1 MPQIPRVM
9 EMENTLLRMQEDIK
23 RALQKPAKE
32 RHWVMVIDLTKCVG
46 CNACTI
52 ACKAENKTPPE
63 VSYNIVLEEEIGT
76 YPNVRRAFVPR
87 PCMQCEN
94 PPCVPV
100 CPVNAT
106 FKRDDGIVAI
116 DYDKCIGCRYC
127 ITACPYAARHF
138 DFGSTYTGDTPAKQG
153 YEESAVFEY
162 GKERHRKADKSPIGN
177 VRKCHFCLHRLN
189 EGLLPACIND
199 CIGRSR
205 YFGDL
210 NDPDSLVAE
219 LLGQRQ
225 AFRLKE
231 EAGTKPSVYYFS

>member
-1 MPQIPRVM
+1 MPTVPRVM
-9 EMENTLLRMQEDIK
+9 EMENALLRMQEDIR
-23 RALQKPAKE
+23 RALQKPASE

-46 CNACTI
+46 CEACTI

-63 VSYNIVLEEEIGT
+63 VSYNVVLEEEIGT
-76 YPNVRRAFVPR
+76 YPNVRRVFVPR

-106 FKRDDGIVAI
+106 YKREDGIVAV
-116 DYDKCIGCRYC
+116 DYDVCIGCRYC
-127 ITACPYAARHF
+127 ITACPYGSRHF
-138 DFGSTYTGDTPAKQG
+138 DFGETYTGDTPALQP
-153 YEESAVFEY
+153 YEETTVFEY
-162 GKERHRKADKSPIGN
+162 GKARRRVADASPVGN

-189 EGLLPACIND
+189 EGLLPACITD

-219 LLGQRQ
+219 LLRQRYS
-225 AFRLKE
+225 FRLKE
-231 EAGTKPSVYYFS
+231 ELGTRPSVYYIS

>member
-1 MPQIPRVM
+1 MPQIPRVT
-9 EMENTLLRMQEDIK
+9 EMENALLRMQEDIK
-23 RALQKPAKE
+23 RALQKPLKE

-52 ACKAENKTPPE
+52 SCKAENKTPPE
-63 VSYNIVLEEEIGT
+63 VSYNVVLQEEVGT
-76 YPNVRRAFVPR
+76 FPNVRQMFVPR

-94 PPCVPV
+94 PPCVSV
-100 CPVNAT
+100 CPVSAT
-106 FKRDDGIVAI
+106 YQREDGIVAM

-127 ITACPYAARHF
+127 ITACPYGARHF
-138 DFGSTYTGDTPAKQG
+138 DFGSTYTGETPNPQA
-153 YEESAVFEY
+153 YEEAPTFEY
-162 GKERHRKADKSPIGN
+162 GKERERKDGQSPIGN

-199 CIGRSR
+199 CIGRAR

-210 NDPDSLVAE
+210 NDPDSLVSE
-219 LLGQRQ
+219 LLGERY

-231 EAGTKPSVYYFS
+231 EEGTKPSVYYLS